1 MVHVLRVSPLKQ
13 IRNYFRTKNNY
24 RLLLGDLTKITKTEE
39 IGISRQTSV
48 SKLRNI
54 NGLMVSFSVKGM
66 VFSQEDEYMIQ
77 RMNMKLKA

>member
-1 MVHVLRVSPLKQ
+1 MRF
-13 IRNYFRTKNNY
+13 Y
-24 RLLLGDLTKITKTEE
+24 TKIAKTEE
-39 IGISRQTSV
+39 IGISRHTDV
-48 SKLRNI
+48 SNLRNI